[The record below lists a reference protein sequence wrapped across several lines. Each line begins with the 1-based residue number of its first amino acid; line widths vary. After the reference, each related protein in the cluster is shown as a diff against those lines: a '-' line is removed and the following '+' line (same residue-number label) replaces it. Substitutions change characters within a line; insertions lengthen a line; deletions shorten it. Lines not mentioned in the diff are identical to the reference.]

1 MWEGWRAGG
10 ALELGENFRLESG
23 SGPGN
28 MRKTQI
34 GAAGGPVLRDACGAS
49 AGSAS
54 AWSRQCYLLAWD
66 PWSSGWADLPRKTRG
81 PLGKE
86 RETRGRT
93 LRLRRDGLSPGRCM
107 WRLIISK
114 HFISF

>member
-1 MWEGWRAGG
+1 MEGRA

-28 MRKTQI
+28 IEKDTDRGSGVPCSETHGPVQGLHLPGQDSVTFSPGI
-34 GAAGGPVLRDACGAS
+34 PGAPGGPICPGRPGA
-49 AGSAS
+49 
-54 AWSRQCYLLAWD
+54 
-66 PWSSGWADLPRKTRG
+66 PRK
-81 PLGKE
+81 GK
-86 RETRGRT
+86 
-93 LRLRRDGLSPGRCM
+93 RDSWENFTTEEGWLSPGRCM